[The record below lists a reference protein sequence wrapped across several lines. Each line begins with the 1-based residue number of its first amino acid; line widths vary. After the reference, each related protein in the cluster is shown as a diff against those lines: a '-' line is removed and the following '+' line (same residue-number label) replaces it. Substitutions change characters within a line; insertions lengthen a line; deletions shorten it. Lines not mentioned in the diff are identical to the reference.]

1 MEDIN
6 STPNTRVG
14 DLAQLVSPTNKIF
27 IIRLTPGE
35 ELHTHRGILHHND
48 LIGRPWGSQV
58 FTHLG
63 KAYFLL
69 QPSLSDLLR
78 DLKRNTQIMYP
89 KDIGFVLVTMGIGPG
104 LHVVEAGTGSGA
116 LTIALAWA
124 VGPFGLVISYD
135 QRPEMQNL
143 ARKNLERLGLLERVT
158 LKQRDISEGFDEQ
171 YVDALFLDVPNPYD
185 YLLQARQALKPGGY
199 FGTILPT
206 VNQITRLLDAFYQY
220 DYAFVDVCEIMLRY
234 YKPVSERFRPTDR
247 MVAHT
252 GYLAFA
258 RPMLESYKKSQ
269 KMDVLDEE
277 QAESTIEGKTG
288 SSEEHEPVE

>member
-1 MEDIN
+1 MQN
-6 STPNTRVG
+6 TSSTPNTRPG

-27 IIRLTPGE
+27 IFRLTPGE
-35 ELHTHRGILHHND
+35 ELHTHRGIVQHDD
-48 LIGRPWGSQV
+48 LIGQPWGSQI

-63 KAYFLL
+63 KTYFIL

-104 LHVVEAGTGSGA
+104 VHVLEAGTGSGA

-124 VGPFGLVISYD
+124 VGPQGRVTSYD

-143 ARKNLERLGLLERVT
+143 ARKNLERLGLIERVT
-158 LKQRDISEGFDEQ
+158 LKQRDIAEGFDEQ
-171 YVDALFLDVPNPYD
+171 NVDALFLDVPNPYD

-206 VNQITRLLDAFYQY
+206 VNQITRLLDAFHQY
-220 DYAFVDVCEIMLRY
+220 NYAFVDVCEIMLRY
-234 YKPVSERFRPTDR
+234 YKTVSERFRPTDR

-258 RPMLESYKKSQ
+258 RPMLRSYEERRQTGAGDAKQDEPGAGDEAGSLEE
-269 KMDVLDEE
+269 DV
-277 QAESTIEGKTG
+277 
-288 SSEEHEPVE
+288 